1 MPAVH
6 NDRMFSRARRRL
18 TLPAAVALASAL
30 VLGGCSGGGGDDDPE
45 STDSS
50 ATSSGGATS
59 SDTAYLNVPDGV
71 ELTAQGSELDF
82 GDTATVAFEP
92 RQDRVAALD
101 LTVQSIE
108 KASFKMFVG
117 WKLDD
122 DTLSTTPYFVQVK
135 IKNVGETDLG
145 GDRIPVYGVDG
156 DNKLIEYSTFSSSFK
171 PCPSPFFPKKFK
183 GGDTLKTC
191 LVYLA
196 PHKGKLTAASFRPV
210 EEFNPIIWTGDISP
224 VDTGGKKGDKK
235 SGGKQGDKKGDK
247 KKG

>member
-1 MPAVH
+1 MH

-30 VLGGCSGGGGDDDPE
+30 VLGGCSGGDDDPE
-45 STDSS
+45 STDGS

-59 SDTAYLNVPDGV
+59 SDTAYLDVPDGV

-108 KASFKMFVG
+108 KATFKMFVG
-117 WKLDD
+117 WKLEDE
-122 DTLSTTPYFVQVK
+122 TLSTTPYFVQVK
-135 IKNVGETDLG
+135 VTNVGETDLG

-156 DNKLIEYSTFSSSFK
+156 DNKLIEYSTFSSTFK
-171 PCPSPFFPKKFK
+171 PCPSLLFPKKFAS
-183 GGDTLKTC
+183 GDTFKTC

-196 PHKGKLTAASFRPV
+196 PHKGKLTAAEFRPV
-210 EEFNPIIWTGDISP
+210 EEFNPILWTGDIAKAE
-224 VDTGGKKGDKK
+224 TR
-235 SGGKQGDKKGDK
+235 GKQDARKGDK